1 MAGRGERR
9 DPQFDTER
17 HIHHTVGV
25 MIWSAIAYGSRSPVV
40 FIGSTMT
47 ARRYIQEVV
56 EPYVLP
62 YLETIENPLFQQDN
76 ARPHVA
82 LDFMDRHHIN
92 RLPWPPRTCVGRHRS
107 QIVELTTSS

>member
-1 MAGRGERR
+1 
-9 DPQFDTER
+9 
-17 HIHHTVGV
+17 

-92 RLPWPPRTCVGRHRS
+92 RLPWPPRSPDLSPIEHVWDIIGSRLLNLQHPPETIR
-107 QIVELTTSS
+107 TT